1 MTTETSMPGAG
12 GEPRRPL
19 AVITDDRFGDS
30 EIERAVLEPAGVEL
44 AVTKCASS
52 SDVAR
57 AGREADALLVNLAPV
72 DGAAIEALERCRVIA
87 RYGIGLDNVDV
98 EAARRRGI
106 AVANV
111 PGYCD
116 AEVAEHALALILASA
131 RSLPLRDRAVRAGSW
146 NAKSTN
152 RRVAGSVLGV
162 LGFGGTGR
170 RLVRAALGLGFSEI
184 LVWSPHI
191 SADRIEE
198 AFGGA
203 PAALGASVRPASLE
217 ELLARSDWV
226 SLHIPLK
233 PETRGLV
240 GRRELG
246 LMKRDAVLVNVSR
259 GAVVD
264 EEALV
269 EALESGALGGAGLDV
284 FVAEPLPQGSR
295 LRGLAGVVLTDHSA
309 YASRESIRELRRRTA
324 ENALAVLNASGL
336 VSSAR

>member
-1 MTTETSMPGAG
+1 MAAGEGGA
-12 GEPRRPL
+12 RRPL
-19 AVITDDRFGDS
+19 AVITDNRFGDS
-30 EIERAVLEPAGVEL
+30 AIEREVLEPAGVEL
-44 AVTKCASS
+44 AVASCRSS
-52 SDVAR
+52 SDVAA

-72 DGAAIEALERCRVIA
+72 DGAAIDCLERCKIIA

-98 EAARRRGI
+98 EAAARRGI

-116 AEVAEHALALILASA
+116 AEVGEHALALILASA
-131 RSLPLRDRAVRAGSW
+131 RSLPLRDRGVRAGSW
-146 NAKSTN
+146 NAASAN
-152 RRVAGSVLGV
+152 RRVEGSVLGV

-170 RLVRAALGLGFSEI
+170 HLIKAALGLGFREI

-191 SADRIEE
+191 TEGRIEA
-198 AFGGA
+198 AFGAA
-203 PAALGASVRPASLE
+203 PAALGAAVRPASLD
-217 ELLARSDWV
+217 ELLAASDWV
-226 SLHIPLK
+226 SLHVPLK

-269 EALESGALGGAGLDV
+269 EALSAGRLGGAGLDV

-295 LRGLAGVVLTDHSA
+295 LRSFPGVVLTDHSA
-309 YASRESIRELRRRTA
+309 YASRESIVELRRRTA
-324 ENALAVLNASGL
+324 GNALAALRAAGL
-336 VSSAR
+336 AAAPS